1 MKSALFSRKKI
12 FRTVSTI
19 FIVLLLVVLCA
30 FFVSCKKKGSETSPY
45 AVVSDDFKTEYF
57 VGEAFTAQ
65 GTLKMY
71 TDSDTFT
78 EIPITADMISGFDT
92 STHGDVIIKVTYGEF
107 NVTVPIHVSAF
118 TAVSL
123 SINAGTMPPII
134 YQKSSFPSTVT
145 MRVVMSDGSVKEAV
159 PVTAQM
165 LGGFNSSILGAQTV
179 TIGYLGAST
188 SVSITIKADVRTSIE
203 LIGGKT
209 AYAVGEPLSLAD
221 AVLQISYESGKK
233 VSVSP
238 TADMISGFSTA
249 LGGSFSAKVTYVG
262 LECDYAYTVRKE
274 ATGFNPVLSLL
285 PSLYE
290 KGDPFP
296 EGGAGSLSF
305 NDGTTEDISYSIEQV
320 SDFDTTVAG
329 DHTAHITVS
338 GITVEYPYTVLPG
351 IDGVTIYGYTSAVL
365 QGSDFDGLG
374 ELIVVYE
381 TGERE
386 SIALSSDRLAV
397 SYATDQVG
405 NVTQSVQYRRVSA
418 SFEVC
423 VYAASEQYSVENIEL
438 YGSFSPI
445 KIGDPINTD
454 GVRVRINYS
463 YLTPTTTE
471 CDPTWVSFAMPDS
484 IEGDYVT
491 LPVKVACF
499 GVETTGT
506 VSVLSEEYA
515 SRVTSLTPIGFKTLY
530 VMGEPLSLETATLA
544 VTFGGGYDFRQGV
557 SVEAEYI
564 TNFDTSMS
572 GGRSMSVT
580 YGGYSVSLD
589 YFVISS
595 EAKDQVTD
603 FMIYGFDPLLFEG
616 DDIFDIDVSLYTL
629 SLTLG
634 YGYSSGTAPLSSES
648 LSGGPF
654 AEAGIAEVTV
664 TYADVVRT
672 FSVNVRP
679 ESDRSVVT
687 SISVPD
693 TIRSYVGTPPDF
705 SAANLEV
712 TYGYGYEK
720 RVIPLSSEGVSISPY
735 STASAGYVRVVVT
748 YDGVTCDAIL
758 SFVAGGSEN
767 LLQDISVSE
776 DSCREFTVGEAL
788 NGVYLIA
795 TYNGDRRPEKFAVN
809 AETMASE
816 FTSAEVG
823 KYTITISYGGRAVV
837 YAYTVTEGESQEG

>member
-1 MKSALFSRKKI
+1 MHTTDERK
-12 FRTVSTI
+12 
-19 FIVLLLVVLCA
+19 
-30 FFVSCKKKGSETSPY
+30 Y
-45 AVVSDDFKTEYF
+45 
-57 VGEAFTAQ
+57 
-65 GTLKMY
+65 
-71 TDSDTFT
+71 
-78 EIPITADMISGFDT
+78 
-92 STHGDVIIKVTYGEF
+92 
-107 NVTVPIHVSAF
+107 
-118 TAVSL
+118 
-123 SINAGTMPPII
+123 
-134 YQKSSFPSTVT
+134 
-145 MRVVMSDGSVKEAV
+145 
-159 PVTAQM
+159 
-165 LGGFNSSILGAQTV
+165 
-179 TIGYLGAST
+179 
-188 SVSITIKADVRTSIE
+188 
-203 LIGGKT
+203 
-209 AYAVGEPLSLAD
+209 
-221 AVLQISYESGKK
+221 
-233 VSVSP
+233 
-238 TADMISGFSTA
+238 
-249 LGGSFSAKVTYVG
+249 
-262 LECDYAYTVRKE
+262 
-274 ATGFNPVLSLL
+274 
-285 PSLYE
+285 
-290 KGDPFP
+290 
-296 EGGAGSLSF
+296 
-305 NDGTTEDISYSIEQV
+305 
-320 SDFDTTVAG
+320 DFDFRELDKLEEYLKG
-329 DHTAHITVS
+329 K
-338 GITVEYPYTVLPG
+338 GIPYKRKGLL
-351 IDGVTIYGYTSAVL
+351 DGEI
-365 QGSDFDGLG
+365 
-374 ELIVVYE
+374 IVVYE
-381 TGERE
+381 NGVRE
-386 SIALSSDRLAV
+386 SIALNDSRI
-397 SYATDQVG
+397 
-405 NVTQSVQYRRVSA
+405 SVQYRTEETGDIAQIAHFRREGVP
-418 SFEVC
+418 FTVRI
-423 VYAASEQYSVENIEL
+423 YSESERNAVERIEL
-438 YGSFSPI
+438 SGEFSPI
-445 KIGDPINTD
+445 KKGDPLN
-454 GVRVRINYS
+454 VKNARVWIVYR
-463 YLTPTTTE
+463 YLSPVSVE
-471 CDPTWVSFAMPDS
+471 CDPTWATFSAPET
-484 IEGDYVT
+484 IEGDFVEVPVT
-491 LPVKVACF
+491 VSCF
-499 GVETTGT
+499 GAEAQGSVR
-506 VSVLSEEYA
+506 VLSEGYA
-515 SRVTSLTPIGFKTLY
+515 TRVTALRTMGFKTLY

-603 FMIYGFDPLLFEG
+603 FTIYGFDPLLFEG
-616 DDIFDIDVSLYTL
+616 DDISDIDASCYTL
-629 SLTLG
+629 TLTLG
-634 YGYSSGTAPLSSES
+634 YGYSSGTAPLSSDI

-705 SAANLEV
+705 SAVNLEV

-767 LLQDISVSE
+767 LLQEISVSE
-776 DSCREFTVGEAL
+776 DSRREFTVGEAL